1 MNQGELK
8 TLEEKTRKIVETL
21 EALDSEAERQ
31 EQASKRI
38 EDEREDLHALASSLR
53 DVSTELASVLAMLR
67 QSTPAE
73 VIEAMNG
80 ARETSEQSGAEIR
93 ELRGERAERDREI
106 DERIAAIEAVIG
118 RIDRNT
124 QKGIGRERG

>member
-38 EDEREDLHALASSLR
+38 EDERDDHHALASSLR
-53 DVSTELASVLAMLR
+53 DVSTELANVLAMLR

-73 VIEAMNG
+73 VTEAMNG
-80 ARETSEQSGAEIR
+80 AREASEQSGAEIR

-124 QKGIGRERG
+124 QKGIGKERG

>member
-21 EALDSEAERQ
+21 EALDNEAERQ

-53 DVSTELASVLAMLR
+53 DVSTELANVLAMLR

-73 VIEAMNG
+73 VTEAMNG
-80 ARETSEQSGAEIR
+80 AREASEQSGAEIR

-124 QKGIGRERG
+124 QKGIGKERG

>member
-1 MNQGELK
+1 
-8 TLEEKTRKIVETL
+8 
-21 EALDSEAERQ
+21 
-31 EQASKRI
+31 
-38 EDEREDLHALASSLR
+38 
-53 DVSTELASVLAMLR
+53 
-67 QSTPAE
+67 
-73 VIEAMNG
+73 MNG

-124 QKGIGRERG
+124 QKGIGKERG

>member
-53 DVSTELASVLAMLR
+53 DV
-67 QSTPAE
+67 STPAE

-124 QKGIGRERG
+124 QKGIGKERG

>member
-1 MNQGELK
+1 M
-8 TLEEKTRKIVETL
+8 
-21 EALDSEAERQ
+21 
-31 EQASKRI
+31 
-38 EDEREDLHALASSLR
+38 
-53 DVSTELASVLAMLR
+53 AMLR

-124 QKGIGRERG
+124 QKGIGKERG

>member
-21 EALDSEAERQ
+21 ETLDSEAERQ

-124 QKGIGRERG
+124 QKGIGKERG